1 MNFNPINSREGEL
14 YNLYSISDV
23 DASVYMFH
31 GNTQLRPFVTL
42 FRYSHLVKHIIL
54 GLDRIS
60 QIISGDFVVF
70 EKKTSIYHCSDNFFT
85 LISGFNF
92 WTRIS

>member
-42 FRYSHLVKHIIL
+42 FRYSHLVKHMIL

-70 EKKTSIYHCSDNFFT
+70 EKTSFYHCSDNFFT

>member
-42 FRYSHLVKHIIL
+42 FRYSHLVKHMIL
-54 GLDRIS
+54 GLGRIS

-70 EKKTSIYHCSDNFFT
+70 EKNLY
-85 LISGFNF
+85 LPL
-92 WTRIS
+92 